1 VGIRWEQSVPYSKS
15 VLGKKNP
22 RQIRSMSS
30 SNPAV
35 PREGKDKKTVD
46 KVLYR
51 MKAVFKKGGSSRRS
65 RSNVVPAEAPV
76 SR

>member
-1 VGIRWEQSVPYSKS
+1 
-15 VLGKKNP
+15 
-22 RQIRSMSS
+22 MSS